1 MKKVTVYVFLFL
13 FGVAVN
19 AQNRAVDQLFEK
31 YGGKDGFTTVV
42 ISGKM
47 FELVARL
54 DTEDDEEMDVIS
66 KLKSV
71 RILAMDECEK
81 PEGINFYDEVRNDL
95 NEDDYEELMVVKKK
109 DQDVKFLV
117 KEADGIITELL
128 VVVGGEDNALIS
140 IVGEIDLKH
149 VHELSKSIHSEHM
162 DHLKDL
168 KDVKL

>member
-1 MKKVTVYVFLFL
+1 MKKLTVYVLLFL
-13 FGVAVN
+13 FGALVN

-42 ISGKM
+42 ISRKM
-47 FELVARL
+47 FELAAKVEA
-54 DTEDDEEMDVIS
+54 EDDDAMDVIS

-81 PEGINFYDEVRNDL
+81 PEGVNFYDEVMELL
-95 NEDDYEELMVVKKK
+95 NEEEYEELMVVKEK
-109 DQDVKFLV
+109 DQDVKILI

-128 VVVGGEDNALIS
+128 LIVGGEDNALIS
-140 IVGEIDLKH
+140 LVGEIDLKN

-162 DHLKDL
+162 VHLKDL
-168 KDVKL
+168 KDAKL